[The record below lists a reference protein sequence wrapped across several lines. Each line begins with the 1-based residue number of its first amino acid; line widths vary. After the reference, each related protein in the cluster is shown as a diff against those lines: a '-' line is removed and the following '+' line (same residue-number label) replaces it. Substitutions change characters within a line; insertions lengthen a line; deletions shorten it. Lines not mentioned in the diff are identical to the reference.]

1 MYIQDMEKPCDDM
14 HHQTAGSFSQNPA
27 VSAYQENS
35 FLQNFIRFFHG
46 ILIPENERRN
56 RMKENNRKSVL
67 SFMEDKW
74 AVFTGRFVQAR
85 VIDEQ
90 NIRLLF
96 RDVWVD
102 NIYRSYLWA
111 EHTPAFDGM
120 DLKHNCMVQFYGKIH
135 RCSREN
141 EKYGVKE
148 CRDVKIVQQA
158 ARTKEFDDMNLTFKT
173 VKYDRRQADA
183 EDVSQKAFLKF
194 EDDYGFGRHDRI
206 RLVYSPVLTMRN
218 DSNEIEFDA
227 YDEHGKLAEFSRIS
241 FSPLYSCHKV
251 FIDNKYSIKINE
263 TLYRKLSLLY
273 YLVTRTQDGCMAFI
287 PKESKN
293 EYFAVS
299 STEETVY
306 YHNMQKLYT
315 QKKGETA
322 CRQDSA
328 QESLRKAV
336 CGA

>member
-1 MYIQDMEKPCDDM
+1 
-14 HHQTAGSFSQNPA
+14 
-27 VSAYQENS
+27 
-35 FLQNFIRFFHG
+35 
-46 ILIPENERRN
+46 
-56 RMKENNRKSVL
+56 MKENNGRSVL
-67 SFMEDKW
+67 SFMEDKY
-74 AVFTGRFVQAR
+74 VLVTGRFVQAR

-96 RDVWVD
+96 RNVRVD
-102 NIYRSYLWA
+102 NICQPYLWA
-111 EHTPAFDGM
+111 EHTSAFDGI

-148 CRDVKIVQQA
+148 CRDVRIVWHA

-173 VKYDRRQADA
+173 VKYDRRQGDVKDA
-183 EDVSQKAFLKF
+183 SQKAFLKF
-194 EDDYGFGRHDRI
+194 KDDYGFGRHDRI
-206 RLVYSPVLTMRN
+206 RLVYSPVLTMQN
-218 DSNEIEFDA
+218 DSHEIEFDA

-251 FIDNKYSIKINE
+251 FIDDKYSIKINE

-287 PKESKN
+287 PKESKS
-293 EYFAVS
+293 EYFAVA

-306 YHNMQKLYT
+306 YHNMQKLFT
-315 QKKGETA
+315 QKKGEPA
-322 CRQDSA
+322 CRQDSV
-328 QESLRKAV
+328 QESLQKAV

>member
-315 QKKGETA
+315 QKKGGAA
-322 CRQDSA
+322 CRQDSE
-328 QESLRKAV
+328 QESLQKAV
-336 CGA
+336 CEA

>member
-1 MYIQDMEKPCDDM
+1 
-14 HHQTAGSFSQNPA
+14 
-27 VSAYQENS
+27 
-35 FLQNFIRFFHG
+35 
-46 ILIPENERRN
+46 
-56 RMKENNRKSVL
+56 MKENNGRSVL
-67 SFMEDKW
+67 SFMEDKY
-74 AVFTGRFVQAR
+74 VLVTGRFVQAR

-96 RDVWVD
+96 RNVRVD
-102 NIYRSYLWA
+102 NVCQPYIWA
-111 EHTPAFDGM
+111 EHTSAFDGI

-148 CRDVKIVQQA
+148 CRDVRIVWHA

-173 VKYDRRQADA
+173 VKYDRRQGDVKDA
-183 EDVSQKAFLKF
+183 SQKAFLKF
-194 EDDYGFGRHDRI
+194 KDDYGFGRHDRI
-206 RLVYSPVLTMRN
+206 RLVYSPVLTMQN
-218 DSNEIEFDA
+218 DSHEIEFDA
-227 YDEHGKLAEFSRIS
+227 YDEYGKLAEFSRIS

-251 FIDNKYSIKINE
+251 FIDDKYSIKINE

-287 PKESKN
+287 PKESKS
-293 EYFAVS
+293 EYFAVA

-306 YHNMQKLYT
+306 YHNMQKLFT
-315 QKKGETA
+315 QKKGEPA

-328 QESLRKAV
+328 QESLQKAV